1 LFIQGFISNHFSTSN
16 QKNNGWEQNWIIIYF
31 LLMASNFCF
40 TRKESIY
47 QRWKEAK
54 AFVDF
59 KQAYFVKGIYLNILS
74 TNPNSKVPINMQQ
87 ITDNELLQMIKILI
101 ILSIL
106 TEIQFLVHTYRK
118 YSIGWEEPNIIV
130 KKKCNKLIVYC
141 QRKIDFSAPYHS
153 FYSSLLW

>member
-1 LFIQGFISNHFSTSN
+1 MEHLIYYYKHLWNYLRVYKNNSYIINKHDAIYYTHLIKLFIQGFISNHFSTSN

-87 ITDNELLQMIKILI
+87 ITDNEL
-101 ILSIL
+101 
-106 TEIQFLVHTYRK
+106 IQ
-118 YSIGWEEPNIIV
+118 
-130 KKKCNKLIVYC
+130 
-141 QRKIDFSAPYHS
+141 
-153 FYSSLLW
+153 